1 MTTTNKEIDKDD
13 EMNLNVLRYL
23 TISFLRGFFR
33 FLSFCSFVISRRT
46 FLVLAGLFMGLF
58 LALAYYFFAQTKY
71 YQATFMVASTRLTNR
86 GYAGIINQLNV
97 LAKSG
102 STDRLAND
110 LHLSPANAGNILF
123 FEARNLMD
131 EELDKDTST
140 RLTGTFMIL
149 FGIRNVLAADTV
161 EHALVD
167 YINGLPYLKALCAVE
182 QINNEEKIKY
192 IGADLGRLDSLKLI
206 YNKFLASSKISATV
220 YNDAIDPSK
229 LFSQSALLL
238 TDLQEARRKLY
249 AESTAIQ
256 LIDPIKIANT
266 TRSKSLPELLVI
278 LGLGGAFMAFLVGLM
293 LETRNKL
300 LP

>member
-13 EMNLNVLRYL
+13 EMNLTVLKYL

-33 FLSFCSFVISRRT
+33 FLSFCSFVVSRRT

-102 STDRLAND
+102 STNRLAND
-110 LHLSPANAGNILF
+110 LHLSSANAGNILY

-131 EELDKDTST
+131 EELEKDTST
-140 RLTGTFMIL
+140 RLTGTFTIL
-149 FGIRNVLAADTV
+149 FGIRNVLSADTV

-167 YINGLPYLKALCAVE
+167 YINGLPYLKTLCAVE
-182 QINNEEKIKY
+182 RINNEEKIKY
-192 IGADLGRLDSLKLI
+192 IGEDLGRLDSLKII

-220 YNDAIDPSK
+220 YNDAIDPSR
-229 LFSQSALLL
+229 LFSQSAVLL

-249 AESTAIQ
+249 AESNAIQ

-266 TRSKSLPELLVI
+266 TRSKSLLELLVI

-293 LETRNKL
+293 LETRSKL